1 MSEVK
6 PLTDDDLKSL
16 ANYVAE
22 QEEGLHGLPLV
33 LGNGTPI
40 NRLLATIETYKDE
53 VEGARNAGLEEAAAL
68 IVGWR
73 EIEPK
78 GDEYE
83 RWDLGCRLVA
93 DELADRIRALKT
105 TPTGGE

>member
-1 MSEVK
+1 MSEVG
-6 PLTDDDLKSL
+6 PLTDDDLKSV

-40 NRLLATIETYKDE
+40 NRLLATIEAYKAE
-53 VEGARNAGLEEAAAL
+53 VEGARNAALEEALLACSGVAIVANAATNN
-68 IVGWR
+68 IWQ
-73 EIEPK
+73 K
-78 GDEYE
+78 GFRHGADMCAT
-83 RWDLGCRLVA
+83 GVA
-93 DELADRIRALKT
+93 ALKT